1 MATRANSLKKFK
13 RYARTNQ
20 ASNQKVS
27 QTDQLMDRQFL
38 EACSSGDVDRCKLLV
53 REKAN
58 VLFSVTPHGNNCLH
72 IAAMLGYE
80 EFAKAAWS
88 ASPSLFSGTN
98 KDGETPL
105 IAAFMA
111 ANATLASDMLTA
123 ASELLGP
130 DIEGGKPLNK
140 MLLKVDE
147 RGDNA
152 LHHALRNGFEDLA
165 IRLLNIEPG
174 LSEQINKIAESPMHM
189 AARKGYF
196 KVVER
201 LLEIPDSPDSGPGK
215 YSALHAAVSAG
226 HTDII
231 KILLN
236 GRPKLAYHID
246 EVGYTPLTC
255 AVCSNSLE
263 IVKIL
268 LGHDPNMA
276 YVKSGDTGET
286 PFLTAALYGS
296 VPVAKEILRTCP
308 DSAYIANNDWENAL
322 HTAISNEKPQFV
334 DFILSTPRLH
344 RLINQQNALGN
355 LPLHY
360 AATKCNSEILRS
372 LLNHKRQDCT
382 ASNAENTNAV
392 DAVMAEEDLMKTLK
406 WNESFTL
413 VSSVIPSLW
422 RNAATDEAKYCIKEK
437 SIEEVKSLAERYISN
452 TSLVAALLATIT
464 FAAAFTLPGGFS
476 SDPSDAGIPI
486 FAREAVFQAFLISDT
501 IAMCSSLAV
510 TFLCILATWEDLDY
524 LLHYRKITKALM
536 WSAYATT
543 TVAFGTG
550 LFTVMAPKSLWL
562 AVLVLVLSCLLP
574 FLSKIIGDW
583 PKIMVR
589 LRVGRHFRSDLV
601 PNI

>member
-1 MATRANSLKKFK
+1 MNA
-13 RYARTNQ
+13 
-20 ASNQKVS
+20 S

-38 EACSSGDVDRCKLLV
+38 EACCKGNVGLCKLLV
-53 REKAN
+53 TENTN

-80 EFAKAAWS
+80 EFAKEAWS

-105 IAAFMA
+105 IAALMA
-111 ANATLASDMLTA
+111 ANAILASDMLTA
-123 ASELLGP
+123 ASKLLGP

-165 IRLLNIEPG
+165 IELLNIEPG
-174 LSEQINKIAESPMHM
+174 LSEQVNKIAESLMHM

-215 YSALHAAVSAG
+215 YSALHTAVAAG

-231 KILLN
+231 EKLLK
-236 GRPKLAYHID
+236 GRPKLSHHID
-246 EVGYTPLTC
+246 EDGYTPLQC
-255 AVCSNSLE
+255 AVSNNSLE
-263 IVKIL
+263 IVKIF
-268 LGHDPNMA
+268 LGHDPNLA
-276 YVKSGDTGET
+276 YVKSGEQGDT
-286 PFLTAALYGS
+286 PFLVAALYGF
-296 VPVAKEILRTCP
+296 VPIAKEILKTCP
-308 DSAYIANNDWENAL
+308 DSAYITDDESQNAL
-322 HTAISNEKPQFV
+322 HIAINSEKLQFV
-334 DFILSTPRLH
+334 DFILSTPQLH
-344 RLINQQNALGN
+344 RLINQHDADGN
-355 LPLHY
+355 LPLHS
-360 AATKCNSEILRS
+360 AAISCNSQILRS
-372 LLNHKRQDCT
+372 LLNHEGQDYT
-382 ASNAENTNAV
+382 ARTAIGNNAV
-392 DAVMAEEDLMKTLK
+392 DTVMAAENDFMKTLK

-422 RNAATDEAKYCIKEK
+422 RDSAGDEAKYTIKQK
-437 SIEEVKSLAERYISN
+437 AIEEVKSLTERYISN

-476 SDPSDAGIPI
+476 SDPSDAGVPI
-486 FAREAVFQAFLISDT
+486 FARKAAFQAFLISDT
-501 IAMCSSLAV
+501 IAMCSSLTVA
-510 TFLCILATWEDLDY
+510 FLCILATWEDLDY

-536 WSAYATT
+536 WSAYTT
-543 TVAFGTG
+543 TGVAFGTG
-550 LFTVMAPKSLWL
+550 LFTVIAPKSSWL
-562 AVLVLVLSCLLP
+562 AVLILLLSCLLP

-601 PNI
+601 PSF